1 MFLKRTILCAII
13 LAATLSA
20 RAQNRNDEPV
30 ALPFFIDDNGDTIP
44 NVNIKTVTVRR
55 FSKRRQQIKYDKLV
69 RNVKKAYPFAVAAR
83 DELAN
88 MNAQLVGVEGR
99 DRERYIKEY
108 EKQMF
113 KKYEKDL
120 RALTISQGRI
130 LLKLVDREID
140 NTAYELVKEYRG
152 SFSAFFWQGVARL
165 FGENL
170 KSEYDP
176 DEEDMYIE
184 EIVQLIEAGVI

>member
-1 MFLKRTILCAII
+1 MCGVLMSSK
-13 LAATLSA
+13 
-20 RAQNRNDEPV
+20 AQDRNLEPK
-30 ALPFFIDDNGDTIP
+30 ALPFTIDENGDTIP
-44 NVNIKTVTVRR
+44 NVNIKTVTVRH
-55 FSKRRQQIKYDKLV
+55 FTKRRQQIRYDKLV
-69 RNVKKAYPFAVAAR
+69 RNVKKAYPYAVAAR

-88 MNAQLVGVEGR
+88 MNSQLVGVESKR
-99 DRERYIKEY
+99 ERERYIKEY

-130 LLKLVDREID
+130 LLKLVDREIN

-152 SFSAFFWQGVARL
+152 SFSAFFWQGVARI

-176 DEEDMYIE
+176 DEEDIYIE
-184 EIVQLIEAGVI
+184 EIVQLIEAGII